1 MDDVTKN
8 VRHFLKVVKQAT
20 GNERNIEAEKTNQ
33 KSGPNT
39 VPGKLNFD
47 VFHEID
53 SSVLTCFAFSV
64 NAITKVI
71 LSSRQGPGISL
82 NDF

>member
-20 GNERNIEAEKTNQ
+20 GNERNIEAEKANP

-39 VPGKLNFD
+39 APGDLNSGSFD
-47 VFHEID
+47 GG
-53 SSVLTCFAFSV
+53 SSILTYFVLPV
-64 NAITKVI
+64 NPITKVI